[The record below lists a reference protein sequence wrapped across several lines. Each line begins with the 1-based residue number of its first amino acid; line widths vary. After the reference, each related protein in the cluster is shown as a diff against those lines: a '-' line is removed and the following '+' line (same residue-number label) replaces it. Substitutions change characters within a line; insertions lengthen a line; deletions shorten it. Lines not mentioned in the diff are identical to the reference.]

1 MGSWLNDL
9 KAQSNPD
16 VKIFLIGN
24 KCDLEESRTVQKS
37 VGEKYSKDNQ
47 LDTFM
52 ETSAR
57 TGTNTRNV
65 LVEAAKVLYKDYLLR
80 KDLPKPTPTAVKL
93 DDKSKTNKQTE
104 AQNQK
109 KCCKN

>member
-1 MGSWLNDL
+1 MGSWLHDL

-37 VGEKYSKDNQ
+37 VGEKYSKENQ
-47 LDTFM
+47 LDSFM

-57 TGTNTRNV
+57 NGTNTRNV
-65 LVEAAKVLYKDYLLR
+65 LVEAAKVLYKDYLQR
-80 KDLPKPTPTAVKL
+80 KDLPKPNNGPTPVKL
-93 DDKSKTNKQTE
+93 DDKNKQAE
-104 AQNQK
+104 VQQK
-109 KCCKN
+109 KCCI